1 MRYMVK
7 ACLGCLPRRWAVAV
21 LAACCLLTRKKKE
34 SKEEKCE
41 SCKKAD
47 EILLEI
53 FTFKVV
59 PHRLVSSLD
68 VLL

>member
-1 MRYMVK
+1 MGRH
-7 ACLGCLPRRWAVAV
+7 
-21 LAACCLLTRKKKE
+21 
-34 SKEEKCE
+34 
-41 SCKKAD
+41 
-47 EILLEI
+47 EILLLI

>member
-1 MRYMVK
+1 MLAEAVG
-7 ACLGCLPRRWAVAV
+7 GCSAGRLLP
-21 LAACCLLTRKKKE
+21 THEKKKE